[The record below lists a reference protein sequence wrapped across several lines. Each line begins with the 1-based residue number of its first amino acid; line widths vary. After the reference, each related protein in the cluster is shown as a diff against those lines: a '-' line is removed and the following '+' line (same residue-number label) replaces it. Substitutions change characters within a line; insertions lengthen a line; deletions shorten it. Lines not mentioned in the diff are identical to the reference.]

1 MTGLADNRHR
11 WQEWR
16 TSDQGSVSAFV
27 LVLVVGLVVLA
38 GLGLDGGLAL
48 AAKVRATGQAESA
61 ARAGAQA
68 LDLATYR
75 VTGQL
80 RLDPARAQRLAYD
93 YLSDVGAAG
102 TVEVTG
108 DTVAVHVD
116 VSYRTQLLSLA
127 GIDTIATQGV
137 GAAHPQRGIS
147 AALP

>member
-1 MTGLADNRHR
+1 MTGHTENRGR
-11 WQEWR
+11 WREWR
-16 TSDQGSVSAFV
+16 TSDRGSVSAFV
-27 LVLVVGLVVLA
+27 LVLVIGLIMLA

-75 VTGQL
+75 ATGQL
-80 RLDPARAQRLAYD
+80 RLDPARAQRLAYE
-93 YLSDVGAAG
+93 YLSNVGATG

-108 DTVAVHVD
+108 DTVTVRVD
-116 VSYRTQLLSLA
+116 ETYRTQLLSLA
-127 GIDTIATQGV
+127 GIDTIASHGA

-147 AALP
+147 AVLP